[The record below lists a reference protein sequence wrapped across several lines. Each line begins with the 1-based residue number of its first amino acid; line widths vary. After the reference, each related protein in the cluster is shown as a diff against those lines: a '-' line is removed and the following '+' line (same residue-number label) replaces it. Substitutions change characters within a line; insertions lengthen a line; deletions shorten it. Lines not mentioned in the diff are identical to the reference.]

1 MRTDRVDGTRFENIQ
16 SKKGGPMKL
25 KQINISLENRH
36 GRLYEVSRALG
47 DLGINIR
54 ALNLVDSGA
63 FGQLRILVSD
73 WVAARRYLMEK
84 HLPAKIDDVVAVE
97 IEDRPGSLADMLEH
111 LYHTDINVQY
121 SYAYVGGAGGN
132 AIMIFNFNDND
143 RAVRI
148 LGEKNYRIMNAE
160 DFGITEAET

>member
-1 MRTDRVDGTRFENIQ
+1 
-16 SKKGGPMKL
+16 MKL

-36 GRLYEVSRALG
+36 GRLYEVSRGLG

-73 WVAARRYLMEK
+73 WIAARRYLMEK

-111 LYHTDINVQY
+111 LYNTDVNIQY
-121 SYAYVGGAGGN
+121 SYAYVGGTLGN
-132 AIMIFNFNDND
+132 AVMIFSFSDNEE
-143 RAVRI
+143 AVKI
-148 LGEKNYRIMNAE
+148 LKEKNYRILNAE
-160 DFGITEAET
+160 DFGIIESDT

>member
-1 MRTDRVDGTRFENIQ
+1 
-16 SKKGGPMKL
+16 MKL
-25 KQINISLENRH
+25 KQVNISLENRH

-73 WVAARRYLMEK
+73 WIAARRYLMEK

-111 LYHTDINVQY
+111 LYNTDINIQY
-121 SYAYVGGAGGN
+121 SYAYVGGTVGN
-132 AIMIFNFNDND
+132 AVMIFSFSDNEA
-143 RAVRI
+143 AVKI
-148 LGEKNYRIMNAE
+148 LK
-160 DFGITEAET
+160 DT

>member
-1 MRTDRVDGTRFENIQ
+1 MRADRVGGTRFDNIQ
-16 SKKGGPMKL
+16 SRKGGAMKL

>member
-1 MRTDRVDGTRFENIQ
+1 MSGNFEQ
-16 SKKGGPMKL
+16 SIHDASYQGKGGAMKL

-73 WVAARRYLMEK
+73 WIAARRYLMEK

-111 LYHTDINVQY
+111 LYNTDVNIQY
-121 SYAYVGGAGGN
+121 SYAYVGGTLGN
-132 AIMIFNFNDND
+132 AVMIFSFSDNEE
-143 RAVRI
+143 AVKI
-148 LGEKNYRIMNAE
+148 LKEKNYRILNAE
-160 DFGITEAET
+160 DFGIIESDT

>member
-1 MRTDRVDGTRFENIQ
+1 
-16 SKKGGPMKL
+16 MKL

-73 WVAARRYLMEK
+73 WIAARRYLMEK

-111 LYHTDINVQY
+111 LYNTDVNIQY
-121 SYAYVGGAGGN
+121 SYAYVGGTLGN
-132 AIMIFNFNDND
+132 AVMIFSFSDNEE
-143 RAVRI
+143 AVKI
-148 LGEKNYRIMNAE
+148 LKEKNYRILNAE
-160 DFGITEAET
+160 DFGIIESDT

>member
-1 MRTDRVDGTRFENIQ
+1 
-16 SKKGGPMKL
+16 MKL

-73 WVAARRYLMEK
+73 WIAARRYLMEK

-111 LYHTDINVQY
+111 LYNTDVNVQY

-132 AIMIFNFNDND
+132 AVMIFSFSDNEE
-143 RAVRI
+143 AVKM
-148 LGEKNYRIMNAE
+148 LKEKNYKILNAE
-160 DFGITEAET
+160 DFGIIESDT

>member
-1 MRTDRVDGTRFENIQ
+1 
-16 SKKGGPMKL
+16 MKL

-36 GRLYEVSRALG
+36 GRLYEVARALG
-47 DLGINIR
+47 ERHINIR

-97 IEDRPGSLADMLEH
+97 IEDKPGSLANMLEH
-111 LYHTDINVQY
+111 FYDTDISVNY
-121 SYAYVGGAGGN
+121 SYAYVGMSGVN
-132 AIMIFNFNDND
+132 AVMIFNFNDND
-143 RAVRI
+143 RAVQILRENNIRI
-148 LGEKNYRIMNAE
+148 LNSE
-160 DFGITEAET
+160 DFGIIDTDT

>member
-1 MRTDRVDGTRFENIQ
+1 
-16 SKKGGPMKL
+16 MKL

-36 GRLYEVSRALG
+36 GRLYEVARALG

-73 WVAARRYLMEK
+73 WIAARRYLMEA
-84 HLPAKIDDVVAVE
+84 HLPAKIDDVVAVQ

-111 LYHTDINVQY
+111 LYHTDINIQY
-121 SYAYVGGAGGN
+121 SYAYVGGRAGN
-132 AIMIFNFNDND
+132 AVMIFSFNDNEK
-143 RAVRI
+143 AVEI
-148 LGEKNYRIMNAE
+148 LRQKDFKILNAE
-160 DFGITEAET
+160 DFGIIEGEGANGNER

>member
-1 MRTDRVDGTRFENIQ
+1 MN
-16 SKKGGPMKL
+16 L

-36 GRLYEVSRALG
+36 GRLYEVARALG

-111 LYHTDINVQY
+111 IYHTDINIIY
-121 SYAYVGGAGGN
+121 SYAYVGTSGGN
-132 AIMIFNFNDND
+132 AVMIFNFNDNE
-143 RAVRI
+143 RAVGILKKKNFRI
-148 LGEKNYRIMNAE
+148 LNAD
-160 DFGITEAET
+160 DFGIMEADS

>member
-1 MRTDRVDGTRFENIQ
+1 
-16 SKKGGPMKL
+16 MKL

-73 WVAARRYLMEK
+73 WIAARRYLMEK

-97 IEDRPGSLADMLEH
+97 IEDRPGSLADMLEL
-111 LYHTDINVQY
+111 LYNTDVNIQY
-121 SYAYVGGAGGN
+121 SYAYVGGTLGN
-132 AIMIFNFNDND
+132 AVMIFSFSDNEE
-143 RAVRI
+143 AVKI
-148 LGEKNYRIMNAE
+148 LKEKNYRILNAE
-160 DFGITEAET
+160 DFGIIESDT

>member
-1 MRTDRVDGTRFENIQ
+1 
-16 SKKGGPMKL
+16 MKL

-73 WVAARRYLMEK
+73 WIAARRYLMEK

-111 LYHTDINVQY
+111 LYNTDINIQY
-121 SYAYVGGAGGN
+121 SYAYVGGTLGN
-132 AIMIFNFNDND
+132 AVMIFSFSDNEE
-143 RAVRI
+143 AVKI
-148 LGEKNYRIMNAE
+148 LKEKNYKILNAE
-160 DFGITEAET
+160 DFGIIESET

>member
-1 MRTDRVDGTRFENIQ
+1 
-16 SKKGGPMKL
+16 MKL

-36 GRLYEVSRALG
+36 GRLFEVTRALG
-47 DLGINIR
+47 DRGINIR

-111 LYHTDINVQY
+111 LYHTDISVIY
-121 SYAYVGGAGGN
+121 SYAYVGSSGGN
-132 AIMIFNFNDND
+132 AVMIFNFNDND
-143 RAVRI
+143 NAVKLLREKKYKI
-148 LGEKNYRIMNAE
+148 LNAE
-160 DFGITEAET
+160 DFGIIESGT

>member
-1 MRTDRVDGTRFENIQ
+1 
-16 SKKGGPMKL
+16 MKL

-73 WVAARRYLMEK
+73 WIAARRYLMEK

-97 IEDRPGSLADMLEH
+97 IEDRPGSLADMLEV
-111 LYHTDINVQY
+111 LYNTDVNIQY
-121 SYAYVGGAGGN
+121 SYAYVGGTLGN
-132 AIMIFNFNDND
+132 AVMIFSFSDNEE
-143 RAVRI
+143 AVKI
-148 LGEKNYRIMNAE
+148 LKEKNYRILNAE
-160 DFGITEAET
+160 DFGIIESDT

>member
-1 MRTDRVDGTRFENIQ
+1 MN
-16 SKKGGPMKL
+16 L

-73 WVAARRYLMEK
+73 WIAARRYLMEK

-111 LYHTDINVQY
+111 LYNTDINVQY
-121 SYAYVGGAGGN
+121 SYAYVGGTVGN
-132 AIMIFNFNDND
+132 AVMIFSFSDNEG
-143 RAVRI
+143 AVKI
-148 LGEKNYRIMNAE
+148 LREKNYKILNAE
-160 DFGITEAET
+160 DFGIIESET

>member
-47 DLGINIR
+47 NLGINIR

-73 WVAARRYLMEK
+73 WVAARRYLMER

-143 RAVRI
+143 RAVKI
-148 LGEKNYRIMNAE
+148 LREKNYRIMNAE
-160 DFGITEAET
+160 DFGITEAQT

>member
-1 MRTDRVDGTRFENIQ
+1 
-16 SKKGGPMKL
+16 MKL

-36 GRLYEVSRALG
+36 GRLYEVSRGLG

-73 WVAARRYLMEK
+73 WIAARRYLMEK

-111 LYHTDINVQY
+111 LYNTDINIQY
-121 SYAYVGGAGGN
+121 SYAYVGGTVGN
-132 AIMIFNFNDND
+132 AVMIFSFSDNEA
-143 RAVRI
+143 AVKI
-148 LGEKNYRIMNAE
+148 LKEKNYRILNAE
-160 DFGITEAET
+160 DFGMIESDT

>member
-1 MRTDRVDGTRFENIQ
+1 
-16 SKKGGPMKL
+16 MKL

-47 DLGINIR
+47 DRGINIR

-73 WVAARRYLMEK
+73 WIAARRYLMEK

-121 SYAYVGGAGGN
+121 SYAYVGGTGGS

-143 RAVRI
+143 RAVKI
-148 LGEKNYRIMNAE
+148 LKEKHYRIMNAE
-160 DFGITEAET
+160 DFGIIESET